1 MSWYFQAFV
10 LWRLSLAVCCAS
22 SESQSSSGRNSA
34 SATERRDCGPFST
47 DVLATLTLL
56 LLVLLNPAASRDMRP
71 TPGVPALTFRAGVS
85 LSFMSLTPPA
95 ASWPHALQSSVS
107 VWFVHSGAPV
117 FSLVV
122 HVPGSRSQSA
132 LSQVPVRESAR
143 SPMQVATASQRPNA
157 VAPSPFHLSS
167 DTCERFHGSPL
178 RTSILITGDVCLWRS
193 RFIFLCLRLILWM
206 IRLVWY
212 LSNLTQGTS

>member
-10 LWRLSLAVCCAS
+10 HGWLSLVVCCAS
-22 SESQSSSGRNSA
+22 SESQSSSSRILGSLSEQRVA
-34 SATERRDCGPFST
+34 DCLHWGL
-47 DVLATLTLL
+47 LATLTLL

-143 SPMQVATASQRPNA
+143 SPMQVATASQHPNA

-167 DTCERFHGSPL
+167 DTCERLHGSPL
-178 RTSILITGDVCLWRS
+178 RTSILSTGDVHL
-193 RFIFLCLRLILWM
+193 
-206 IRLVWY
+206 
-212 LSNLTQGTS
+212 